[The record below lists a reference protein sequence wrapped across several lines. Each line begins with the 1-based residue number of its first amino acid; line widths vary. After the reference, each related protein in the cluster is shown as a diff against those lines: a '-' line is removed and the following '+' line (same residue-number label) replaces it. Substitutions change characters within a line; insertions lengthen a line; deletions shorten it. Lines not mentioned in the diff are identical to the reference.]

1 MILSKRQ
8 QLIEKIKNKIRP
20 LVLEQMDEGGLGGHM
35 AHPHEDQD
43 LTFGDLKA
51 MFHQASKGKLESA
64 TEKLDGQNTFFTFT
78 PTEGLRFAR
87 NTANIKTNG
96 MGADEIE
103 SRWADK
109 PSVAAAFGKAFKIL
123 AAAIAALSAKDR
135 QQIFNDGKIWYSAE
149 VVGTL
154 NPNVINYDQDAVIF
168 HESGNVYDE
177 NGEPLNVDT
186 TANFAKLVASVN
198 RMQNAIKDT
207 GWKVMGPVIAP
218 LEKLS
223 NNEPLEMAKSALDQ
237 VMNQYNMSNDNTLG
251 DMFQEYIISDKLKDV
266 VADDDTKLYV
276 AELVSDFD
284 NTLTSKKPIL
294 NDLVNEGLLRKEDL
308 KYIGGII
315 KDGPKLYTG
324 LVEPVRNIVRD
335 FATDILK
342 GVQSY
347 LVLNPN
353 KEVQRLRGE
362 VEKAIEDIK
371 NTRTDR
377 EIGLMNKEL
386 ARLKGIDNITS
397 SMEGIAF
404 KYNGKLYK
412 FTGSFAPINQ
422 ILGIKKYGR

>member
-1 MILSKRQ
+1 MNKRQ
-8 QLIEKIKNKIRP
+8 QLIENIKKVIRP

-87 NTANIKTNG
+87 NTAHIKTGG

-123 AAAIAALSAKDR
+123 AAATAALSAKDR

-177 NGEPLNVDT
+177 NGEHLNIDT
-186 TANFAKLVASVN
+186 SANFAKLVASVN
-198 RMQNAIKDT
+198 RMQNAIKGT
-207 GWKVMGPVIAP
+207 GWKVMGPVMAP

-223 NNEPLEMAKSALDQ
+223 NDEPLEMAIASLDE
-237 VMNQYNMSNDNTLG
+237 VMNQYNMTNDNTLG
-251 DMFQEYIISDKLKDV
+251 DMFEEYIMSEKLKNI
-266 VADDDTKLYV
+266 VADDDTKLYI
-276 AELVSDFD
+276 AELVLDFE

-294 NDLVNEGLLRKEDL
+294 ADLVAQGLIQKENL
-308 KYIGGII
+308 KEIGNII
-315 KDGPKLYTG
+315 KDGPKLYTS
-324 LVEPVRNIVRD
+324 LVEPVRSIIRD
-335 FATDILK
+335 FATEILRA
-342 GVQSY
+342 VQSY
-347 LVLNPN
+347 LIINPD
-353 KEVQRLRGE
+353 KEIQRLKNA
-362 VEKAIEDIK
+362 VQVAIEQIK
-371 NTRTDR
+371 NTRTER
-377 EIGLMNKEL
+377 EIQILNKEL
-386 ARLKGIDNITS
+386 SRLKGLDNITS

-412 FTGSFAPINQ
+412 LTGAFAPVNQ
-422 ILGIKKYGR
+422 ILGISKYGR